1 VFYIDNVDKNILSG
15 SFLALLG
22 KAALMPL
29 ATANKVLLARCLGPG
44 LFGAYVIFLK
54 ICDLAGIFSLLG
66 TKTLTVKLVGIA
78 AGEKDWGL
86 MKGTLSCIFK
96 IVMAGS
102 AGTVLLIWLIRQP
115 LCFKIFKSPDLYI
128 MLIFYAGVIPLQN
141 FLTLIVETFKGL
153 QDIKTASFLPV
164 LQQLIFLAL
173 LVLLWLS
180 SAATIQNVLLA
191 LIAGLFLAPLNG
203 LLIFAKRVKDWLPKK
218 VAASEILADSL
229 PMLITSGVVLL
240 MTSTDIY
247 VLGIFS
253 DAVQVGIYGVASSL
267 ASVTFLSGN
276 VINQVIPAM
285 IAHFSAKKD
294 LQNLKYVTRYAT
306 TISSM
311 VSVPVF
317 LVLFLFGRNILAVL
331 FGQQYAG
338 GAVVLSFLI
347 LGQMVNTLTGSCDYF
362 LQMTGL
368 HVAFMKISIFSG
380 LLNLALN
387 IILVQY
393 FGKEGVAVSTAFSL
407 VVQNVLSVHVVHR
420 KTGIWTFA
428 SLEIMFQI
436 FKLIKK
442 RLLY

>member
-1 VFYIDNVDKNILSG
+1 VFYIDNVDRNILSG
-15 SFLALLG
+15 SFFALLG

-54 ICDLAGIFSLLG
+54 ICDLAGILSLLG

-86 MKGTLSCIFK
+86 LKGTLSCIFK
-96 IVMAGS
+96 ILLISS

-115 LCFKIFKSPDLYI
+115 LCLKVFKSPDLFK
-128 MLIFYAGVIPLQN
+128 MLIFFAGVIPLQN
-141 FLTLIVETFKGL
+141 YLAIIIETFKGL

-164 LQQLIFLAL
+164 LQQLIFLIL
-173 LVLLWLS
+173 LVFLWLV
-180 SAATIQNVLLA
+180 SAAAIQNVLLA
-191 LIAGLFLAPLNG
+191 LIAGLFFAPLTG
-203 LLIFAKRVKDWLPKK
+203 LLIFAKRLKDWPSKK
-218 VAASEILADSL
+218 VGTSDILADLL
-229 PMLITSGVVLL
+229 PMLVTSGVVLL
-240 MTSTDIY
+240 MTTDIY

-253 DAVQVGIYGVASSL
+253 NAAQVGIYGVASSL

-285 IAHFSAKKD
+285 IAHFGAKKD

-317 LVLFLFGRNILAVL
+317 LVLFFFGRSILGVL
-331 FGQQYAG
+331 FGPQYAG
-338 GAVVLSFLI
+338 GATVLSFLI

-387 IILVQY
+387 ITMVQH
-393 FGKEGVAVSTAFSL
+393 FGKEGVAAATAFSL
-407 VVQNVLSVHVVHR
+407 VVQNVLSVLVVHR
-420 KTGIWTFA
+420 ETGIWTFA

-436 FKLIKK
+436 LKLLKN
-442 RLLY
+442 RLLF